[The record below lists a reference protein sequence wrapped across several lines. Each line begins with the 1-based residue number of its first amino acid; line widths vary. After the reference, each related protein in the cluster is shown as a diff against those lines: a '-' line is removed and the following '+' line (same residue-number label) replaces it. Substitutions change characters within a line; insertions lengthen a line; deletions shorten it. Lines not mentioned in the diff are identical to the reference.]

1 MKRLSYEEKVRAAK
15 RLSHP
20 ERPLQRIQDMQFP
33 GLAARRRREEAT
45 RLASTTAMERVL
57 LFIQSLAVRI
67 GLHLAEREENI
78 GPLPSGPY

>member
-57 LFIQSLAVRI
+57 LISQSLAVRI
-67 GLHLAEREENI
+67 GLH
-78 GPLPSGPY
+78 